1 MLNKLCRILILIICR
16 WILMWLQ
23 LRLLVTMH

>member
-1 MLNKLCRILILIICR
+1 MLNKLCRILILIICP

-23 LRLLVTMH
+23 LRLRVTML